1 MTKFVLMVNDEPFTT
16 AGGADSVLTY
26 QPLIMFATGAFPDGD
41 WYIQN
46 ASTGAIVATSNKMKM
61 K

>member
-16 AGGADSVLTY
+16 AGGPDSALTY
-26 QPLIMFATGAFPDGD
+26 QPLIMLAMGAFPDGN

-46 ASTGAIVATSNKMKM
+46 VTTGKIVATSGR
-61 K
+61 